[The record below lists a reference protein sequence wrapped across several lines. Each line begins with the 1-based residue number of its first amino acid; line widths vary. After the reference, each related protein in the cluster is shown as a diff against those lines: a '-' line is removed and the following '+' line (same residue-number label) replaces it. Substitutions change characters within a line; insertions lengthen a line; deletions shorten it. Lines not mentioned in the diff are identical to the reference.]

1 MKVKEIIDALYEE
14 NKCKGEEL
22 LYLLNNMLPEDKEH
36 LFKRAEATRIKF
48 YGNQVYLRGLIE
60 FTNHCIR
67 NCNYCGIRRDNHKAE
82 RYRLTEE
89 EILGCA
95 EMGDSL
101 GYKTFVLQGG
111 EDKYFTDE
119 RLVRIIK
126 KLKDR
131 YPNNAITLSVGERSY
146 ESYKILFQ
154 AGADRYL
161 LRHETA
167 SKELYEKLHPDGNFE
182 NRIKCLYNL
191 KEIGFHVGAGFM
203 VGLPGQT
210 KEDLV
215 KDLLFLQELKPHMCG
230 IGPFIP
236 HEDTPL
242 KNFSGGVLEDVIIM
256 LALTRLLL
264 PKVLLPA
271 TTALGTIDSNGREM
285 GIKAGANVIMPNL
298 SPMEVRKKYLLYNGK
313 AYTGDE
319 AAESKKLIEESI
331 NNIGCTIN
339 IGRGD
344 PINN

>member
-1 MKVKEIIDALYEE
+1 MKVKEIIDSLYENNQGKAE
-14 NKCKGEEL
+14 DL
-22 LYLLNNMLPEDKEH
+22 LFLLNNMLPEDKEY
-36 LFKRAEATRIKF
+36 LLQRAEKTREKF

-60 FTNHCIR
+60 FTNYCTR
-67 NCNYCGIRRDNHKAE
+67 NCSYCGIRRNNHRAE
-82 RYRLTEE
+82 RYRLTED
-89 EILGCA
+89 EILSCA
-95 EMGDSL
+95 EIGDSL

-119 RLVRIIK
+119 KLVSIIK
-126 KLKDR
+126 KLKEK
-131 YPNNAITLSVGERSY
+131 YPDNAITLSVGERSY
-146 ESYKILFQ
+146 ESYKILFE
-154 AGADRYL
+154 AGVDRYL

-167 SKELYEKLHPDGNFE
+167 SKELYEKLHPDGSFE
-182 NRIKCLYNL
+182 NRIKCLYDL

-215 KDLLFLQELKPHMCG
+215 KDLLFLKKLNPHMCG

-236 HEDTPL
+236 HEATPL
-242 KNFSGGVLEDVIIM
+242 KNFSGGTLEDVIIM

-271 TTALGTIDSNGREM
+271 TTALGTIDTKGREK
-285 GIKAGANVIMPNL
+285 GIRAGANVIMPNL

-344 PINN
+344 PISN